1 MYYIYIYLDPLKP
14 GNYIYDDLLFNYE
27 PFYVGRGKNNRYK
40 VHTQKYKLNLKSKK
54 NLKIN
59 NILENNLNPIIYF
72 YSTGITFENSLIL
85 EKEII
90 SKIGREKL
98 NNGPLTNLTSGGQ
111 GVLGLILSNES
122 INKMKN
128 TCLERGIYKKFSE
141 NMKGVKNSMSGEK
154 WHRSDSGKLSFKNK
168 MTGISP
174 LLEKTIYE
182 KEIIFN
188 KISETLK
195 GHEWNEFEKDK
206 RKEGMKKVWE
216 DRRKNNITIHKNN
229 IKNVKIINMINN
241 EELIF
246 NTLKDAAKYLNV
258 HPTTI
263 GKKYKQGKS
272 INNMKIEVIIK

>member
-1 MYYIYIYLDPLKP
+1 MIFYVYLLLDPRKA
-14 GNYIYDDLLFNYE
+14 NE

-141 NMKGVKNSMSGEK
+141 NMKCVKN
-154 WHRSDSGKLSFKNK
+154 
-168 MTGISP
+168 
-174 LLEKTIYE
+174 
-182 KEIIFN
+182 
-188 KISETLK
+188 
-195 GHEWNEFEKDK
+195 
-206 RKEGMKKVWE
+206 
-216 DRRKNNITIHKNN
+216 
-229 IKNVKIINMINN
+229 
-241 EELIF
+241 
-246 NTLKDAAKYLNV
+246 
-258 HPTTI
+258 
-263 GKKYKQGKS
+263 
-272 INNMKIEVIIK
+272 

>member
-1 MYYIYIYLDPLKP
+1 
-14 GNYIYDDLLFNYE
+14 
-27 PFYVGRGKNNRYK
+27 
-40 VHTQKYKLNLKSKK
+40 
-54 NLKIN
+54 
-59 NILENNLNPIIYF
+59 
-72 YSTGITFENSLIL
+72 
-85 EKEII
+85 
-90 SKIGREKL
+90 
-98 NNGPLTNLTSGGQ
+98 
-111 GVLGLILSNES
+111 
-122 INKMKN
+122 
-128 TCLERGIYKKFSE
+128 
-141 NMKGVKNSMSGEK
+141 MSGEK